1 MTLSEYIRYLIYLD
15 LKSKEILKLASKQ
28 KISVKE
34 VDKITT
40 HLGGVINN

>member
-1 MTLSEYIRYLIYLD
+1 MTLSEYIRYLICLD

-34 VDKITT
+34 VDKIAT

>member
-15 LKSKEILKLASKQ
+15 LKSKEILKLAGKQ

-34 VDKITT
+34 IDKIAT

>member
-1 MTLSEYIRYLIYLD
+1 MTLSEYIMYLIYLG
-15 LKSKEILKLASKQ
+15 LKSKEILKLASKH

-34 VDKITT
+34 VDKIAT